1 MKKQPKPRRLPSILP
16 PGPGFPPSFLPDPN
30 FPVFFFHPIQTSL
43 LIQPNQ
49 SLLNSPSFFNT
60 TQTSVLLS
68 IRPRSLSF
76 LPLDPNL
83 PRFSFFFFF
92 ALPQMS
98 PGKGS
103 GFSGIKNIYTFT
115 LVQMAATARNKKS
128 VLYQEIIRWTL
139 NHTYSR
145 RHSGFLYYWK
155 ITDFLTEIYQ
165 VSAPAQWGSWEDL
178 SCCHSSSVTLS
189 NSCYPHSIQCASS
202 SDVYN
207 RAHAWW
213 RYPISHPE
221 DGVLIKY

>member
-1 MKKQPKPRRLPSILP
+1 MKIYWLWKGPSGWKLRLWLFSGLQWRLIGKTERDNSCRTKRSRKLWVRLREEPTQASKTSLHFSTRSRLPCFFSTRPKLP
-16 PGPGFPPSFLPDPN
+16 CFF
-30 FPVFFFHPIQTSL
+30 FFFHPIQTSL

-49 SLLNSPSFFNT
+49 SLLKSPSFFNT

-145 RHSGFLYYWK
+145 RHSGFLY
-155 ITDFLTEIYQ
+155 
-165 VSAPAQWGSWEDL
+165 
-178 SCCHSSSVTLS
+178 
-189 NSCYPHSIQCASS
+189 
-202 SDVYN
+202 
-207 RAHAWW
+207 
-213 RYPISHPE
+213 
-221 DGVLIKY
+221 